1 MCEGQLRWE
10 RVKLRC
16 TPFINDVSV
25 NTCTANQR
33 PRVCGLDVVL
43 WGFIIRM
50 GIEWRVRHSIMSYKL
65 HLPSFFCRTTKR
77 WTVQIRRVCDIQQ
90 QRPSVG
96 SEQHDPSS
104 RKEPCQILHPQPGL

>member
-1 MCEGQLRWE
+1 MGKS
-10 RVKLRC
+10 KLRC
-16 TPFINDVSV
+16 TSFTNDVSV

-43 WGFIIRM
+43 WGFIKNGYRM
-50 GIEWRVRHSIMSYKL
+50 EGSTLNNVL
-65 HLPSFFCRTTKR
+65 QVAPSFFLGFCRTTKR